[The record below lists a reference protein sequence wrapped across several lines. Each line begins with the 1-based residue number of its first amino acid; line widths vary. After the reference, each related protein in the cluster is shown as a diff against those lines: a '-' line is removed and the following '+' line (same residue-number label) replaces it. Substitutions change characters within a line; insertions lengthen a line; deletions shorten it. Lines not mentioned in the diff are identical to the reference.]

1 MQSELAAGDTF
12 NYVQDIAAYP
22 PSAGWTAKLRFT
34 PRSSRRPATT
44 LTATA
49 TVGADTFTWLAS
61 AAVTAVWDAGEYS
74 WAVWVEKA
82 GQRYTALT
90 GQITVLPDPSALVP
104 GTDTRSQAARSLD
117 AINAF
122 LEGRASD
129 AQLRYKIN
137 GRELE
142 RYPLQDVLRL
152 KQHFESAVAGERL
165 AKGLAGPRGGVQ
177 RILMRT
183 P

>member
-1 MQSELAAGDTF
+1 MQTDLVAGDTL
-12 NYVQDIAAYP
+12 NYATSIPAYP
-22 PSAGWTAKLRFT
+22 PSAGWTAKLRLA
-34 PRSSRRPATT
+34 PRVSGAATT
-44 LTATA
+44 ITAT
-49 TVGADTFTWLAS
+49 TTTGSDTFTWLVGS
-61 AAVTAVWDAGEYS
+61 GTTAAWVAGAYS
-74 WAVWVEKA
+74 WSVWVEKA
-82 GQRYTALT
+82 AERYTMQH
-90 GQITVLPDPSALVP
+90 GQFTVLPDPATLAA
-104 GTDTRSQAARSLD
+104 GTDTRSQAERSLD

-152 KQHFESAVAGERL
+152 KQHFETAIAGERV
-165 AKGLAGPRGGVQ
+165 AKGLQGPRGGVQ

-183 P
+183 R